1 LLLAKRYSDRG
12 NFAGYSWKD
21 DMICEAVMTC
31 IKYMHNFKTVNI
43 ENPNP
48 FAYFSRIIHNSFLNY
63 IAKQKT
69 HRKIKDICYKNIDF
83 ITPDAKEDDWQ
94 NFDICAIDY
103 QQSGG
108 IRRKRERKLK
118 KLKKREFVKRLI
130 VTDTHLGLYSDSDIW
145 LDIVLNFF
153 KHIVKYCVKNDIKE
167 LTIWVISLT
176 TGNL

>member
-1 LLLAKRYSDRG
+1 MPNKKPKKRDMNYINNKNLLAELRTYEETGERTEELGRMFLLLAKRYSDRG

-31 IKYMHNFKTVNI
+31 IKYMHNFKTEI

-69 HRKIKDICYKNIDF
+69 HSKIKDICYKNIDF

-103 QQSGG
+103 QL
-108 IRRKRERKLK
+108 IRGNK
-118 KLKKREFVKRLI
+118 KKKRKKKI
-130 VTDTHLGLYSDSDIW
+130 A
-145 LDIVLNFF
+145 
-153 KHIVKYCVKNDIKE
+153 
-167 LTIWVISLT
+167 
-176 TGNL
+176 